1 MNISNLMLV
10 CMSVLM
16 LGGCGAPMFSPKPL
30 DASARGITEVR
41 DTPYNCR
48 VLGEAE
54 GSDDATGYAAAT
66 LEQVRKGA
74 LNDLRNEAVAVVGTG
89 KRITLYVLSEQA
101 LCYGELGRLV
111 GCPQNAVYVNSYR
124 VRAQIFDCGEK

>member
-1 MNISNLMLV
+1 MKISNLTLV
-10 CMSVLM
+10 CAVAL
-16 LGGCGAPMFSPKPL
+16 LGGCGSPMFSPKPL
-30 DASARGITEVR
+30 DVSARGITEVR
-41 DTPYNCR
+41 DTPYNCK

-66 LEQVRKGA
+66 LERVRKGA
-74 LNDLRNEAVAVVGTG
+74 LNDLRNEAVAVVGAG
-89 KRITLYVLSEQA
+89 KRITFYILDGWA
-101 LCYGELGRLV
+101 LCYGERGRLV

>member
-1 MNISNLMLV
+1 MKISNLTLV
-10 CMSVLM
+10 CAVAL
-16 LGGCGAPMFSPKPL
+16 LGGCGSPMFSPKPL
-30 DASARGITEVR
+30 DVSARGITEVR
-41 DTPYNCR
+41 DTPYNCK

-74 LNDLRNEAVAVVGTG
+74 LNDLRNEAVAVVGAG
-89 KRITLYVLSEQA
+89 KRITLYILDEWA
-101 LCYGELGRLV
+101 LCYGERGRPV

>member
-1 MNISNLMLV
+1 MKISNLTLV
-10 CMSVLM
+10 CAVALLS
-16 LGGCGAPMFSPKPL
+16 GCGAPMFSPKPL
-30 DASARGITEVR
+30 DVSARGITEVR
-41 DTPYNCR
+41 DTPYNCK

-66 LEQVRKGA
+66 LERVRKGA
-74 LNDLRNEAVAVVGTG
+74 LNDLRNEAVAVVGA
-89 KRITLYVLSEQA
+89 TLYILDEWA
-101 LCYGELGRLV
+101 LCYGERGRPV

>member
-1 MNISNLMLV
+1 MKISNLTLV
-10 CMSVLM
+10 CAVAL

-41 DTPYNCR
+41 DTPYNCK

-66 LEQVRKGA
+66 LERVKKGA
-74 LNDLRNEAVAVVGTG
+74 LNDLRNEAVTVVGAG
-89 KRITLYVLSEQA
+89 KRITLYILIEWA
-101 LCYGELGRLV
+101 LCYGERGRPAR
-111 GCPQNAVYVNSYR
+111 CPQNAVYVNSYR

>member
-1 MNISNLMLV
+1 MKISNLTLV
-10 CMSVLM
+10 CAVAL

-41 DTPYNCR
+41 DTPYNCK

-54 GSDDATGYAAAT
+54 GSDNATGCAAVT

-74 LNDLRNEAVAVVGTG
+74 LNDLRNEAVAVVGAG
-89 KRITLYVLSEQA
+89 KRITLYILSEWA
-101 LCYGELGRLV
+101 LCYGERGRPAR
-111 GCPQNAVYVNSYR
+111 CPQNAVYVNSYR

>member
-1 MNISNLMLV
+1 MKISNLTLV
-10 CMSVLM
+10 CAGAL

-30 DASARGITEVR
+30 DVSARGITEVR
-41 DTPYNCR
+41 DTPYNCK

-74 LNDLRNEAVAVVGTG
+74 LNDLRNEAVAVMGAG
-89 KRITLYVLSEQA
+89 KRITLYILDEWA
-101 LCYGELGRLV
+101 LCYGERGRPRS
-111 GCPQNAVYVNSYR
+111 GARKMP
-124 VRAQIFDCGEK
+124 FT

>member
-1 MNISNLMLV
+1 MKISNLMLV
-10 CMSVLM
+10 CVSILM

-30 DASARGITEVR
+30 DANARGITEVR

-54 GSDDATGYAAAT
+54 GSDGVTGYAAAT

-74 LNDLRNEAVAVVGTG
+74 LNDLRNEAVAVAGTG
-89 KRITLYVLSEQA
+89 KRITLYILNEQA
-101 LCYGELGRLV
+101 LCYGEQGRLV
-111 GCPQNAVYVNSYR
+111 RCPQNSIYVNSYR

>member
-1 MNISNLMLV
+1 MKISNLTLICAV
-10 CMSVLM
+10 AL

-41 DTPYNCR
+41 DTPYNCK

-66 LEQVRKGA
+66 LERVRKGA
-74 LNDLRNEAVAVVGTG
+74 LNDLRNEAVAVVGAG
-89 KRITLYVLSEQA
+89 KRITLYILNEWA
-101 LCYGELGRLV
+101 LCYGERGRLV

>member
-1 MNISNLMLV
+1 MKISNSTLV
-10 CMSVLM
+10 CAGAL

-30 DASARGITEVR
+30 DVSARGITEVR
-41 DTPYNCR
+41 DTPYNCK

-74 LNDLRNEAVAVVGTG
+74 PNDLRNEAVAVVGAG
-89 KRITLYVLSEQA
+89 KRITLYILDEWA
-101 LCYGELGRLV
+101 LCYGERGRLV